1 MKTIFAINTKNTAVF
16 LKEIEDDKRYPGS
29 YLFTFNQNGKIMEVP
44 LTNDEF
50 NDFCNSLMKHIRDTE
65 ETKDA

>member
-29 YLFTFNQNGKIMEVP
+29 YLFTFNQIGKIMEVP